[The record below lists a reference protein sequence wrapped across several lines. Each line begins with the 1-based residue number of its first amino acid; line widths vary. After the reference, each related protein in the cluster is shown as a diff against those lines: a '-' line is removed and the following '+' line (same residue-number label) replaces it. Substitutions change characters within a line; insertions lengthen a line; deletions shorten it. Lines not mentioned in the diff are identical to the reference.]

1 MCAISVFLCSQT
13 SWKVWDW
20 TLVALWC
27 GRTASRAG
35 GRSVYGHVITKFSR
49 MGSLLHFLTHG
60 APLRALRARELSY
73 YLLIYFYKRCNM
85 SHSIVFLGKRCIIIA
100 ALRCN
105 RSISAKVVGEQLP
118 NTDMEKVT
126 CGMIV
131 LKYIS
136 SKSLN
141 GRFRILLSI
150 FIWLQYDLHISC
162 TWSLQ
167 SNLLSITTPKDVVEQ
182 VYLRTV
188 FPHLT
193 GSRGPAKIYL
203 CKIITSDLPVWR
215 GNLFELHQ
223 RQKL

>member
-1 MCAISVFLCSQT
+1 
-13 SWKVWDW
+13 
-20 TLVALWC
+20 
-27 GRTASRAG
+27 
-35 GRSVYGHVITKFSR
+35 
-49 MGSLLHFLTHG
+49 
-60 APLRALRARELSY
+60 
-73 YLLIYFYKRCNM
+73 M

-118 NTDMEKVT
+118 DTDMEKVT

-131 LKYIS
+131 LKYIF

-141 GRFRILLSI
+141 GRFRILLNI
-150 FIWLQYDLHISC
+150 IIWLQYDLHISC

-188 FPHLT
+188 FPHWT
-193 GSRGPAKIYL
+193 ESRGATKIFL

-215 GNLFELHQ
+215 VNLFELIEEAE
-223 RQKL
+223 LEEVD